1 MIIKI
6 FNKSIAV
13 FLTFI
18 FILGLFPAVVFA
30 QPNPAPANIK
40 GFNNSVFESHF
51 SKADREINPERWLF
65 EAKLGI
71 TQAIYAWELIAESLY
86 ENPVLFNEAKSKIEK
101 WSGDELEKRF
111 SRWLTGRFFS
121 AALEKSLFDF
131 SSTIDETQKKY
142 SWHLDDEE
150 NIIFDERTGDPLII
164 RPGDGR
170 DFSGDLLMWRGEA
183 DDIVAQKSVRFDSML
198 TGLYTELLAYIPDEL
213 RETMNAVIRE
223 TGANI
228 SGTVK
233 REFENIAAREERI
246 FSSRR
251 TRDIQSLRRKND
263 DEAARLFTQ
272 KLISETEEIC
282 ARGIKDLTARI
293 EAAAAGTGDLA
304 LLGREWLS
312 LYKEQFDRGLKAW
325 EEAEERFFIRRIEWE
340 QESFRLYSEGEEMW
354 LAAFNQFEDERRNWE
369 LKAKELFDSGEAM
382 FKNISE
388 DFEKSIAEAKHEFE
402 INKAMRIG
410 EGTTKVKALVDMYLI
425 CSSAAFSAMDNLQYW
440 HEQYKS
446 PDKIN
451 PKDPNFNAW
460 LLQEESKNKNSLLK
474 EVRKSYDLYVSYME
488 KAQDARGRILA
499 NYAELIGTGALK
511 DILSPDASSEDFYLD
526 EYQIALIRAKALVL
540 YWERKTA
547 IANAVMNYAN
557 DFSAGRMT
565 EAEGIYAWEN
575 AKAAYNESLSVYETE
590 LKKLNAIG
598 EDIQKQQ
605 EILQNIARQMLLEE
619 EKLNRLNSEYSIF
632 FNASIINRSDYYLIE
647 LNQIYEYLEKEYKSF
662 LLSGNEAEY
671 KEIIEY
677 GIKWDTAELREAS
690 EIVLNMLINGLGGQ
704 LPSLAELTKNV
715 RDGKESEV
723 NLAVRLAAIDLFAD
737 NNGQLRAV
745 NSNYSGADWYSN
757 AKGIN
762 LTNEEK
768 AALYGEKLKA
778 QIEADYK
785 KSFRIL
791 LEKRLELELNSL
803 IYIQTI
809 KPVPDDLIYIPPEFC
824 FIDEETSV
832 YVYEILSKLKERM
845 ELGKPYYTENDEEN
859 EVINY
864 FLSGYSFFMDSE
876 KYLTEYYNEYYLCS
890 GLYDIFNE
898 YANISSFSKR
908 EYWLDTRNSL
918 KTLFSGYGLNQ
929 SSGFLPDIRNICES
943 ILKKPGDLILN
954 SAEFLLEFERCFS
967 AKPQWLEN
975 EITFW
980 ENSFIEYIAAYA
992 FYRDI
997 KSENLTEK
1005 LYDKQNETE
1014 TKYNELY
1021 AYASSLSYISDDEAE
1036 KINETLIEINNDFA
1050 IFYFAGQI
1058 KQAFDTVTNKAA
1070 AAENDKHWR
1079 QFLTEDYISNE
1090 EIAIDTALSFKDG
1103 ILKDALFNA
1112 AYHTNRLNDAFAV
1125 SLNGNIDNLDDSAGQ
1140 YYDLYFERISEIYNR
1155 FGALPFLYNEIANA
1169 GKVYE
1174 ANQIPPKILEAQL
1187 KQSYEELK
1195 VQEAVFNAIRI
1206 DYLREAEKFMET
1218 GLLYDD
1224 QYSLLKKA
1232 HDDSDVKRFEY
1243 EKQDA
1248 IQRWASTAYL
1258 GTDHIDIEN
1267 YSSKLIKAQTV
1278 LDVLSDLYKGETR
1291 RNYDNPEY
1299 GKLYSEYKQSFG
1311 RKIKTLE
1318 AIETL
1323 KAEIIQEQVN
1333 NQNIY
1338 NEYQSSLN
1346 KLGKVNTDYL
1356 DYVSPASRAGWS
1368 IKDIITVK
1376 NGRLV
1381 FSGGNTWKL
1390 SGINEKKA
1398 AELYDFFY
1406 TSECLE
1412 GERHE
1417 ISKFEESLR
1426 GLSQRMSEYFSDADK
1441 FRQWSLARDY
1451 LINCLINGNS
1461 DLSFLK
1467 NYYSGLGQMSSN
1479 GSLGSLPVKN
1489 TLFGKPVMLYSA
1501 SGISGYYNTS
1511 KETFNSFWEALSEDE
1526 KADLEFYVIL
1536 TLSGGSL
1543 EYYYGFS
1550 QVNTMDMYNY
1560 AYKYVNEKYNYA
1572 KSQYDAWWKSVG
1584 IGLLIPGA
1592 GIARSLLYKEM
1603 RDVNNTAL
1611 RRVEPVAKRTEG
1623 QVNSWV
1629 SGLQK
1634 NFTSIKKNASAY
1646 AASCERLD
1654 ILEGKKINGN
1664 IVWDDIKFSL
1674 LTTGKIS
1681 ETNINEL
1688 KSYWEAMLSEES
1700 GILYDDVLGALNG
1713 LVDWTRSKEGK
1724 NKTALENQWLNDSKI
1739 QRINENNFQL
1749 ALEGYINGN
1758 VNIQTLKT
1766 AAEKAYGKNAAAAK
1780 NHINNKYTVMQNN
1793 ISMYSTV
1800 KFDFYQE
1807 FNGVG
1812 NEITALTAQ
1821 ILENRYNAEL
1831 GAREIEWN
1839 MMLRDIKEKHDE
1851 WLDLAARIL
1860 ENGRTDWAASVR
1872 KMEDAYKQ
1880 WQINFKNEYARVSD
1894 EWNEAYLAGLEDKEK
1909 WLEQAAIAAI
1919 QASSGAFLSLVGTEG
1934 ERLSRFMDV
1943 REPFGIRNALPETNS
1958 LIAELL
1964 QSSGIANMYGAFGSI
1979 NNIASYAS
1987 PIVRR
1992 GMGGSYSWDASIAK
2006 TAASDFAKKSNAEI
2020 AEMESKVLAHR
2031 IRLTIDEALKN
2042 LADNINAANL
2052 NFNESMDNMFIM
2064 DGLWR
2069 KSGNTYEKDIVKGST
2084 LLTPVIEKRATVA
2097 GYIYYKMKPVSLLTN
2112 LDDINLERLNT
2123 IAVRGLLE
2131 NAYSEIEK
2139 ITAEI
2144 FGIGENA
2151 IKIAKRG
2158 NTEEFREQ
2166 SPGKFG
2172 AHIGYR
2178 PDVKP
2183 GKEFGES
2190 KSSMFYDTG
2199 SGELGR
2205 LLSEYIYWNVI
2216 DSKGYAELSLAPWD
2230 KRIWNDENS
2239 FFPAPS
2245 IKSVGQIAGAIAA
2258 TVFTFG
2264 AGVSIGGI
2272 MLAAAISS
2280 ASSITFGTLDVAF
2293 GYKSLDEAAFDMGKT
2308 FLINAAGSAIS
2319 GVFGAVGSAGLTS
2332 TAVNAANSTIGKIAT
2347 ETAMRG
2353 LQTAAT
2359 SLASNILNSVTYSS
2373 AEGFGWSN
2381 EIFSSG
2387 INGMLKSTASSMV
2400 STFTTGTLQAINSGI
2415 SVDKLAGF
2423 NSFNRRDLSK
2433 LNGFIGS
2440 LAGQGIGYAMGDD
2453 FTLNVLNLSDLTMG
2467 AYESGLLEL
2476 HLGRNGTSMNIGT
2489 GGVNVS
2495 YSNLAASLR
2504 GAQVWNVNNR
2514 INSFIKKQ
2522 ETFDADM
2529 ALRAQYG
2536 YGDNVQKSQ
2545 LWDILKGDTKII
2557 ADTEGDFFAQ
2567 TTMVDGQR
2575 VINLSGYKLGM
2586 NMEEQMNLAVMLGHE
2601 AYRDGIVS
2609 GDNYLETRTAN
2620 RAHTEMALRMRSDGQ
2635 EFHLNDNLIRDLVA
2649 YSLGDD
2655 FFNAYSDSFY
2665 DSSAD
2670 YWKLMRDGTLVND
2683 DKGWLVDENGDPKLN
2698 GKGEWIGAGGI
2709 ETGLLNIL
2717 FGGTHG
2723 VGYDEYSDEQVRIA
2737 QNLMII
2743 AGMKYDERVKGDMR
2757 SRYWTGNE
2765 ELPLNMNMVM
2775 QTIGSRIAAPVSER
2789 YYEQRSFRYEPKP
2802 QSAKEK
2808 FFAYIDKIG
2817 NWLNPSPKSQP
2828 VSSENAL
2835 KNPAENTTK
2844 DIIDT
2849 RDKVHV
2855 TNSGDSLSFFNGFLD
2870 EIMRDKNKYIAKE
2883 KIDENGKNNLET
2895 YCTTLLRD
2903 FIENK
2908 FGKEMYTRVFGD
2920 KMESA
2925 NQMFESFRN
2934 NTNLEQIKVTDYD
2947 NLRAIQDLA
2956 DRGVLIIV
2964 SIKNAS
2970 GHGHV
2975 AIVGNSEMV
2984 YNTIYHPSS
2993 DVPAY
2998 EGMTLSSL
3006 KNHHLTVVQAGTYTG
3021 ATSILYATTGWDVYQ
3036 TRKDLLDGNMIFYT
3050 VKGR

>member
-6 FNKSIAV
+6 FNKSIALI
-13 FLTFI
+13 LTFI
-18 FILGLFPAVVFA
+18 FILGLFPAVMYA
-30 QPNPAPANIK
+30 QPNPAPADIK
-40 GFNNSVFESHF
+40 GFNNSVFESRF
-51 SKADREINPERWLF
+51 SRADREINPERWLF
-65 EAKLGI
+65 EARLGI
-71 TQAIYAWELIAESLY
+71 TQAIFAWELVAEGLY
-86 ENPVLFNEAKSKIEK
+86 ENPVLFNEAKNKIEK
-101 WSGDELEKRF
+101 WSADELEERF

-142 SWHLDDEE
+142 SWHLDDEG
-150 NIIFDERTGDPLII
+150 NIIYDGRTGDPLII
-164 RPGDGR
+164 RPDDGR
-170 DFSGDLLMWRGEA
+170 EFSSDLLMWRGEA
-183 DDIVAQKSVRFDSML
+183 QDIVSQKGVRFDAML

-228 SGTVK
+228 SGTIK

-246 FSSRR
+246 FTSRR

-272 KLISETEEIC
+272 RLISETEEIC

-304 LLGREWLS
+304 LLGGEWLS

-354 LAAFNQFEDERRNWE
+354 LAAFNQFEEERRNWE
-369 LKAKELFDSGEAM
+369 LKAKDLFDSGEAM

-440 HEQYKS
+440 YEQYKD
-446 PDKIN
+446 PNKVN
-451 PKDPNFNAW
+451 PKDQNFNAW
-460 LLQEESKNKNSLLK
+460 LLQEESKSKNSLLA

-488 KAQDARGRILA
+488 KALDARDRILA

-540 YWERKTA
+540 YWERKTE

-557 DFSAGRMT
+557 DLSAGRMT
-565 EAEGIYAWEN
+565 EAEGIYAWEA
-575 AKAAYNESLSVYETE
+575 AKAAYNASLSVYETE
-590 LKKLNAIG
+590 LKKLNIIG

-605 EILQNIARQMLLEE
+605 EILHGIAQQMLLEE
-619 EKLNRLNSEYSIF
+619 EKLNRLNSEYSIY
-632 FNASIINRSDYYLIE
+632 FNASIINRSDYYIIE
-647 LNQIYEYLEKEYKSF
+647 LNQVYEYLEREYKSF
-662 LLSGNEAEY
+662 LLSGEKAEY

-677 GIKWDTAELREAS
+677 GIKWDTAEIREAS
-690 EIVLNMLINGLGGQ
+690 EIVLNMLINGLGGH
-704 LPSLAELTKNV
+704 LSSLTELRRNV
-715 RDGKESEV
+715 IEGKESEI
-723 NLAVRLAAIDLFAD
+723 NLIVRLAAIDLFAD
-737 NNGQLRAV
+737 NSSGQLRTV
-745 NSNYSGADWYSN
+745 NSKYSGADWYSK
-757 AKGIN
+757 AKGLN

-778 QIEADYK
+778 QIETDYK
-785 KSFRIL
+785 NSFTIL

-803 IYIQTI
+803 KNINNSN
-809 KPVPDDLIYIPPEFC
+809 PVPEDFVFIPPEFC
-824 FIDEETSV
+824 FINEETSA
-832 YVYEILSKLKERM
+832 YVYEILLALKERM
-845 ELGKPYYTENDEEN
+845 ELGKPFYTEDDEEN

-864 FLSGYSFFMDSE
+864 FLSGYSFFIDSE

-890 GLYDIFNE
+890 GLFDIFNE

-908 EYWLDTRNSL
+908 EYWLDTCNSL
-918 KTLFSGYGLNQ
+918 KSFFSGYGFNQ
-929 SSGFLPDIRNICES
+929 SSGFLPDIQSICES
-943 ILKKPGDLILN
+943 ILKRPGDLILN
-954 SAEFLLEFERCFS
+954 SAKFLLEFESCFLT
-967 AKPQWLEN
+967 KPQWLEN
-975 EITFW
+975 EIAFW
-980 ENSFIEYIAAYA
+980 ENSVIEYIAAYA
-992 FYRDI
+992 FYADI

-1005 LYDKQNETE
+1005 LFDKQNETE

-1021 AYASSLSYISDDEAE
+1021 AYAGSLSVISDDEAA
-1036 KINETLIEINNDFA
+1036 KINEALIEINNDFA
-1050 IFYFAGQI
+1050 VFYYAGQI
-1058 KQAFDTVTNKAA
+1058 KQVFDTITNKAA
-1070 AAENDKHWR
+1070 IAENEKHWR
-1079 QFLTEDYISNE
+1079 EFLTEKYISNE
-1090 EIAIDTALSFKDG
+1090 EITIDAASSFKDG
-1103 ILKDALFNA
+1103 VLKDALFNA
-1112 AYHTNRLNDAFAV
+1112 AYFSNRLNDAFAV
-1125 SLNGNIDNLDDSAGQ
+1125 SLNGNIDNLDDSAEQ
-1140 YYDLYFERISEIYNR
+1140 YFGLYYEKISEIYNR
-1155 FGALPFLYNEIANA
+1155 FGALPYLYNEIANA

-1174 ANQIPPKILEAQL
+1174 TNLIPPKILETQL

-1195 VQEAVFNAIRI
+1195 IQEAVFNAIRNE
-1206 DYLREAEKFMET
+1206 YLREAEIFLNI
-1218 GLLYDD
+1218 GSLYDE
-1224 QYSLLKKA
+1224 QYGLLKKA
-1232 HDDSDVKRFEY
+1232 HDDSDIKRFEY

-1258 GTDHIDIEN
+1258 GTEHIDIEN
-1267 YSSKLIKAQTV
+1267 YSSKLSKAQTV
-1278 LDVLSDLYKGETR
+1278 LAVLSDLYKDENL
-1291 RNYDNPEY
+1291 RNYNNPEY
-1299 GKLYSEYKQSFG
+1299 SKLYSEYEKSFG
-1311 RKIKTLE
+1311 KKIKTLE

-1323 KAEIIQEQVN
+1323 KAEIIQEQAN
-1333 NQNIY
+1333 NQKIY
-1338 NEYQSSLN
+1338 VEYQSSLN
-1346 KLGKVNTDYL
+1346 KLGNVNTNYL
-1356 DYVSPASRAGWS
+1356 DYISPASRAGWS

-1390 SGINEKKA
+1390 TGIDEKKA
-1398 AELYDFFY
+1398 AELNDFFN

-1426 GLSQRMSEYFSDADK
+1426 ALSQRMSEYFKDENK

-1451 LINCLINGNS
+1451 LMNLLINNNT
-1461 DLSFLK
+1461 DLSFLN

-1479 GSLGSLPVKN
+1479 GSLGALPVKSGI
-1489 TLFGKPVMLYSA
+1489 FGKPEKLYSA
-1501 SGISGYYNTS
+1501 SGISGYYSAS
-1511 KETFNSFWEALSEDE
+1511 KETFKLCWDALSEDE

-1550 QVNTMDMYNY
+1550 QVNTLDMYNR
-1560 AYKYVNEKYNYA
+1560 AFNYVNEKYNYA

-1584 IGLLIPGA
+1584 IGLFIPGA

-1603 RDVNNTAL
+1603 RDVNSAAL
-1611 RRVEPVAKRTEG
+1611 RRVEPVVKRTEG
-1623 QVNSWV
+1623 QVNAWT
-1629 SGLQK
+1629 SGLK
-1634 NFTSIKKNASAY
+1634 NNFSLIKKNASAY

-1654 ILEGKKINGN
+1654 ILEGKKANGN

-1681 ETNINEL
+1681 ETNISEL
-1688 KSYWEAMLSEES
+1688 KSYWEAMLPES
-1700 GILYDDVLGALNG
+1700 GILYDNVLEALNG
-1713 LVDWTRSKEGK
+1713 LLDWTRSKEEK

-1739 QRINENNFQL
+1739 QQINENNFQL
-1749 ALEGYINGN
+1749 ALDGYINGN

-1766 AAEKAYGKNAAAAK
+1766 AAEKAYGKNAAAVK
-1780 NHINNKYTVMQNN
+1780 KHIDNKHTVMQNDL
-1793 ISMYSTV
+1793 SLYLTV

-1807 FNGVG
+1807 FNIVG

-1851 WLDLAARIL
+1851 WLVLASRIF

-1880 WQINFKNEYARVSD
+1880 WQMNFKNEYVRVSD

-1909 WLEQAAIAAI
+1909 WLVQAALAAN
-1919 QASSGAFLSLVGTEG
+1919 QASSQAFLTLVGTEG
-1934 ERLSRFMDV
+1934 ERLSRFMDI

-1979 NNIASYAS
+1979 NNITSYAS

-1992 GMGGSYSWDASIAK
+1992 GMGGSYSWDASAAK
-2006 TAASDFAKKSNAEI
+2006 IAASDFAKKSNAEI
-2020 AEMESKVLAHR
+2020 AEMEAKVLAHR

-2042 LADNINAANL
+2042 LADNIRTANL

-2069 KSGNTYEKDIVKGST
+2069 KSGSAYEKDIVKGST

-2097 GYIYYKMKPVSLLTN
+2097 GYVFYKMKPVSLLTN
-2112 LDDINLERLNT
+2112 LDDKNLERLNT

-2139 ITAEI
+2139 MTAEI
-2144 FGIGENA
+2144 FGIGQDA
-2151 IKIAKRG
+2151 VKIGKRG
-2158 NTEEFREQ
+2158 NPEEFREQ
-2166 SPGKFG
+2166 APGKFG
-2172 AHIGYR
+2172 AHIGYS

-2183 GKEFGES
+2183 GKEFGET
-2190 KSSMFYDTG
+2190 KNSMFYDTG

-2245 IKSVGQIAGAIAA
+2245 IKSVGQIAGAVAA

-2264 AGVSIGGI
+2264 AGAGIGAV

-2280 ASSITFGTLDVAF
+2280 ASSMTFGTLDVAF

-2319 GVFGAVGSAGLTS
+2319 GIFGVVGSTGLTS

-2347 ETAMRG
+2347 EAAMRG

-2359 SLASNILNSVTYSS
+2359 SFVTNVLSSVTYSS
-2373 AEGFGWSN
+2373 ADGFGWSN

-2387 INGMLKSTASSMV
+2387 INGMLKGAASSMV
-2400 STFTTGTLQAINSGI
+2400 STLTTGTLQAINSGV
-2415 SVDKLAGF
+2415 SLDKLAGF
-2423 NSFNRRDLSK
+2423 NSFNRRDLAK

-2440 LAGQGIGYAMGDD
+2440 LAGQGVSYAMGDD
-2453 FTLNVLNLSDLTMG
+2453 FTLNVLNLSDFTAG

-2514 INSFIKKQ
+2514 INNFIKKE
-2522 ETFDADM
+2522 ETFDAAI

-2536 YGDNVQKSQ
+2536 YGDDVQKGR

-2567 TTMVDGQR
+2567 TTIVDGQR

-2586 NMEEQMNLAVMLGHE
+2586 NMEEQMFFAVVLGHE
-2601 AYRDGIVS
+2601 AYRDGYKTGETDAYGNTVTAERSFSELTNASIARIAMGDRINSEYAWFYNNNMGFEFESYLLDMAQTS
-2609 GDNYLETRTAN
+2609 GDFSLFHDYLELVYNNDEDYFFQQTTTGGSFQNVKGVFETMPLFNAISVEAAKKRDDDRKKAAYNKYLEKMKEEKNNSPLTQ
-2620 RAHTEMALRMRSDGQ
+2620 D
-2635 EFHLNDNLIRDLVA
+2635 EFIAYDKGELAKSYNYVA
-2649 YSLGDD
+2649 FKYESIYMVGCRFFSTKYSLE
-2655 FFNAYSDSFY
+2655 A
-2665 DSSAD
+2665 
-2670 YWKLMRDGTLVND
+2670 L
-2683 DKGWLVDENGDPKLN
+2683 
-2698 GKGEWIGAGGI
+2698 
-2709 ETGLLNIL
+2709 TGLYFDPIVLNNYIL
-2717 FGGTHG
+2717 RNKLYYDESDLSSQNMADIMNAFSERKYNVTVVKDLPIKPSVEKLYELQESSEMYLACLQVNGASGGTHY
-2723 VGYDEYSDEQVRIA
+2723 VMLSNIEFTYDD
-2737 QNLMII
+2737 
-2743 AGMKYDERVKGDMR
+2743 
-2757 SRYWTGNE
+2757 
-2765 ELPLNMNMVM
+2765 
-2775 QTIGSRIAAPVSER
+2775 
-2789 YYEQRSFRYEPKP
+2789 
-2802 QSAKEK
+2802 
-2808 FFAYIDKIG
+2808 
-2817 NWLNPSPKSQP
+2817 
-2828 VSSENAL
+2828 
-2835 KNPAENTTK
+2835 
-2844 DIIDT
+2844 
-2849 RDKVHV
+2849 
-2855 TNSGDSLSFFNGFLD
+2855 
-2870 EIMRDKNKYIAKE
+2870 
-2883 KIDENGKNNLET
+2883 NGKVSGISKVNVANPWSNTDSYTGHQSYTMGE
-2895 YCTTLLRD
+2895 
-2903 FIENK
+2903 INK
-2908 FGKEMYTRVFGD
+2908 WDIF
-2920 KMESA
+2920 
-2925 NQMFESFRN
+2925 
-2934 NTNLEQIKVTDYD
+2934 KVTQNNSYY
-2947 NLRAIQDLA
+2947 NPYLR
-2956 DRGVLIIV
+2956 
-2964 SIKNAS
+2964 
-2970 GHGHV
+2970 
-2975 AIVGNSEMV
+2975 
-2984 YNTIYHPSS
+2984 
-2993 DVPAY
+2993 
-2998 EGMTLSSL
+2998 
-3006 KNHHLTVVQAGTYTG
+3006 
-3021 ATSILYATTGWDVYQ
+3021 
-3036 TRKDLLDGNMIFYT
+3036 
-3050 VKGR
+3050 